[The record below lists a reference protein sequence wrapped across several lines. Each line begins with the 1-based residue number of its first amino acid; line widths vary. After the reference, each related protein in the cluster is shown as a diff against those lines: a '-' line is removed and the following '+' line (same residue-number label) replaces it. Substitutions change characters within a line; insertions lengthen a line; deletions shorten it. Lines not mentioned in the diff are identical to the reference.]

1 MCHTEYCIVELHLP
15 CGQARL
21 FVLLYV
27 LPFQS
32 FWMWREVLHSAFSV
46 IGPELAISGKHN
58 WHMNKQ
64 ENGSPYK
71 NGFGNFN

>member
-1 MCHTEYCIVELHLP
+1 
-15 CGQARL
+15 
-21 FVLLYV
+21 
-27 LPFQS
+27 
-32 FWMWREVLHSAFSV
+32 MWREVLHSAFSA
-46 IGPELAISGKHN
+46 IGPELAIPGNHN